1 MNPMLVVVVV
11 AARSVTRNTGR
22 VGGFESHEVSPAKNT
37 RCVDEGFRPTAYVN
51 VARGNFTLQL
61 SEGGNWIRL

>member
-1 MNPMLVVVVV
+1 MNPMLVVVVQPG
-11 AARSVTRNTGR
+11 ALLVTRAGL
-22 VGGFESHEVSPAKNT
+22 VGLSPTRSPLLKNT
-37 RCVDEGFRPTAYVN
+37 QCVDEGFRPTAYVN